1 MKKIIFKYFIWGVA
15 FLQDQETTSTCDI
28 FVKWEAAP
36 LKEISLQNIVSSV
49 GCMQIWR
56 RFLPDTSHC
65 HIVWD
70 VISAEFVRITQ
81 IVV

>member
-15 FLQDQETTSTCDI
+15 FLQDQETTLTCDI

-49 GCMQIWR
+49 GCMQI
-56 RFLPDTSHC
+56 
-65 HIVWD
+65 
-70 VISAEFVRITQ
+70 
-81 IVV
+81 